1 MNSLD
6 DLTINSN
13 EEEMPMRFNS
23 GFHFRDL
30 SFHTAIGPNISLNG
44 SNTIAWRHDD
54 EYSNGY
60 VFTREPVRKGERIV
74 IQVLATEVMYIGSL
88 AFGLTSCDP
97 LSIDPHNLPDNSD
110 DLLDRPEY
118 WVVSKDVAN
127 SPDEGDELS
136 FCVKTDGSVE
146 FSKNGNI
153 PSVFMHVDTSVQLW
167 AFWDIYGNTQRLRI
181 VGSTSEPVIRPD
193 QLRQNSNASME
204 NDRNNL
210 SMSDLVD
217 IAELGLVGSESNL
230 VPPPIPPPR
239 RSQSSHGITAAAM
252 APAPP
257 RPKTSGTP
265 AQESQTSSQLAGQ
278 DIQSA
283 R

>member
-1 MNSLD
+1 MTYILSAQVTENDNVVNSLD
-6 DLTINSN
+6 DLNINSN
-13 EEEMPMRFNS
+13 EEEMPLRFNS
-23 GFHFRDL
+23 GFRFREL
-30 SFHTAIGPNISLNG
+30 SFHPAIGPNISLNG
-44 SNTIAWRHDD
+44 SSTIAWRHED

-60 VFTREPVRKGERIV
+60 VFTNEPVRNGERIV

-97 LSIDPHNLPDNSD
+97 GSIDPHNLPDNSD

-136 FCVKTDGSVE
+136 FCVKADGSVE

-153 PSVFMHVDTSVQLW
+153 PSVFMHVDTSVRLW
-167 AFWDIYGNTQRLRI
+167 AFWDIYGNTQRLRM
-181 VGSTSEPVIRPD
+181 VGASTEPVIRPD

-217 IAELGLVGSESNL
+217 MAELGLDLTDSDSSL
-230 VPPPIPPPR
+230 APPIPPPR
-239 RSQSSHGITAAAM
+239 RSQSV
-252 APAPP
+252 
-257 RPKTSGTP
+257 TP
-265 AQESQTSSQLAGQ
+265 
-278 DIQSA
+278 
-283 R
+283 